1 MGARTDLVT
10 DPQVLEE
17 LLLARR
23 GTAYFSR
30 KLRELTD
37 AELSGPSRV
46 PGWSRAHV
54 VAHVGYHARALARVI
69 EGVRTGRALPMYDSE
84 QARDEEI
91 ELGSTLPGVALR
103 NLHAHAAV
111 HLNVEW
117 RDLESTLWSEVVSLD
132 GGQVAL
138 VSGTPWARA
147 REVWLGAVDLGAG
160 ATMDDLPDEVLDR
173 VGTSP
178 S

>member
-1 MGARTDLVT
+1 MVARTDLVT
-10 DPQVLEE
+10 DPRTRQD

-37 AELSGPSRV
+37 AELAGASRV

-69 EGVRTGRALPMYDSE
+69 EGVRAGHSVPMYDSDA
-84 QARDEEI
+84 ARDDEI
-91 ELGSTLPGVALR
+91 EFGATLPGVALR
-103 NLHAHAAV
+103 NLHEHAAV

-117 RDLESTLWSEVVSLD
+117 RDLEPERWTDTASLD
-132 GGQVAL
+132 ARQDVP
-138 VSGTPWARA
+138 VSATPWLRA
-147 REVWLGAVDLGAG
+147 REVWLGAVDLAAG
-160 ATMDDLPDEVLDR
+160 ATLDDLPDGVVDR
-173 VGTSP
+173 VTALRA
-178 S
+178 